1 MNYTAT
7 RKEAVCEL
15 VIQLSAEEVDQQF
28 VKGRRNPEASP
39 AKQVCILAQE
49 QYVQKILDKE
59 HIIPVSPLVISDE
72 LPEAGKPYDLHIRFE
87 SLPDIALPSQLEEL
101 NIEVPPPSMD
111 GHNARRMADAIRHS
125 FARRTKVT
133 ELRSPVYGEVVVI
146 DMNGSCE
153 NCPAP
158 GFQAESRAFLLKKD
172 GSLLPEIQAELL
184 TMLPGQSRIVELP
197 CPEDYPYAGMRGKT
211 LTLTLCLKAV
221 FQEHLPEI
229 NAEFAKELGFDSVK
243 ALETSIMA
251 KSMSNEL
258 ASIQKEGER
267 RLLQKL
273 LSQCSIPAP
282 SYTTRRYYD
291 EFMQNAR
298 TALQRAHCSEEQ
310 ITEQLKAMEEDG
322 HRNAEEQARAHV
334 FLLALAEREHI
345 RVSEQD
351 MKTETERLARDMK
364 TSPDTVREQLEKNGL
379 EDDVRERILAVK
391 ALTYLYNKAHK
402 IVVDEKGDIVPPPVL
417 HTA

>member
-15 VIQLSAEEVDQQF
+15 VIHLSAGEVEQLF
-28 VKGRRNPEASP
+28 TKARRNPETSP
-39 AKQVCILAQE
+39 AKQACLLAQE
-49 QYVQKILDKE
+49 QYVQQILDKE
-59 HIIPVSPLVISDE
+59 HIIPVSPLVITEE
-72 LPEAGKPYDLHIRFE
+72 LPEDGTPYDLHIRFE
-87 SLPDIALPSQLEEL
+87 ALPDIALPERLEEL
-101 NIEVPPPSMD
+101 DIEVPPPGMD
-111 GHNARRMADAIRHS
+111 GRSARRMADALRHS

-133 ELRSPVYGEVVVI
+133 ELRSPVYGEVAVI
-146 DMNGSCE
+146 DMEGSCE
-153 NCPAP
+153 SCPAP
-158 GFQAESRAFLLKKD
+158 GFQAEGRAFLLRKE
-172 GSLLPEIQAELL
+172 GSLLPEIQTEIM
-184 TMLPGQSRIVELP
+184 TMLPGQSRTVELS

-211 LTLTLCLKAV
+211 LTLTLRLKAI

-229 NAEFAKELGFDSVK
+229 NDEFAKELGFDSVK

-298 TALQRAHCSEEQ
+298 KALQRARCSEEQ
-310 ITEQLKAMEEDG
+310 MMEQLKAMEEDG
-322 HRNAEEQARAHV
+322 HRSAEEQARAHV

-351 MKTETERLARDMK
+351 MKTEMESLARDMR
-364 TSPDTVREQLEKNGL
+364 TSPDAVRDQIEKSGM
-379 EDDVRERILAVK
+379 EDDVRERILAAK

-402 IVVDEKGDIVPPPVL
+402 VVVDEKGDIVPPPVI